1 MCRRPFLVVRA
12 TLEPSAVEDFHR
24 WHQDVHLPHML
35 CIPGIEGAY
44 YLRRGNARNGHM
56 AVFPFASEEA
66 VQGALESDEAQR
78 ARADWLPWMPHVSE
92 LSVEIYTDLTPLSA
106 YSHWN

>member
-1 MCRRPFLVVRA
+1 MCHRPFLVVRA
-12 TLEPSAVEDFHR
+12 TLEAAAVEDFRR
-24 WHQDVHLPHML
+24 WYQDVHLPHML

-44 YLRRGNARNGHM
+44 YLRRGDALNGHM

-66 VQGALESDEAQR
+66 VRTALASDEARQ
-78 ARADWLPWMPHVSE
+78 ARADWLPWASHVSD

-106 YSHWN
+106 YRHWN